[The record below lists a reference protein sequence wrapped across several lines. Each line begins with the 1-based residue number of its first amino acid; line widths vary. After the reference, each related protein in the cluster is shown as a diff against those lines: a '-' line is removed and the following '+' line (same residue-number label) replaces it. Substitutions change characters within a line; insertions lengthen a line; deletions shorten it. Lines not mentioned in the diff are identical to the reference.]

1 MPWALLIAATLVA
14 FGLGFL
20 AARLS
25 SGAARRSRAL
35 DEELQHSRAELVAYR
50 AQVSSHF
57 SRTAELVNELTANYR
72 TVYQHLAEGSRA
84 LCNGDGPRL
93 ETLQEPNPIV
103 DERAP
108 VTLDG
113 PPDEVT
119 AHAASPDTPPSENQ
133 PPSAA
138 VREHGREG
146 DWYDTPPAEK
156 AEDFSREDHVH

>member
-1 MPWALLIAATLVA
+1 MTWVLLIAATVVA

-25 SGAARRSRAL
+25 SGAARRSREL
-35 DEELQHSRAELVAYR
+35 DEELQRSRTELTAYR

-72 TVYQHLAEGSRA
+72 TVYQHLAEGSSV

-93 ETLQEPNPIV
+93 EALQEPTPVI

-108 VTLDG
+108 VTPG
-113 PPDEVT
+113 RSPDEI
-119 AHAASPDTPPSENQ
+119 ASHSAPLDTLPSEK
-133 PPSAA
+133 PLPADE
-138 VREHGREG
+138 VPERRREG
-146 DWYDTPPAEK
+146 DWYDAPPADK
-156 AEDFSREDHVH
+156 VEDFSREDHVH